1 MAVNEGIISLCVQDL
16 KPGNQTT
23 AKEVRYYTVCINF
36 RYNNCTNFINS
47 CLNKAC
53 LMIFSA
59 LLVTRYQCVCSVF
72 ETTLVI
78 LSYKLKKLTILT
90 TTGTKNRNSIKRWRL
105 HNFIVVKYYLLEA
118 KQWRHSNGHLSTIK
132 SDFLRGDSWA
142 CFSSLHFILFTKK
155 FQHSSKH
162 KYMHNVRNATY
173 NSLGGCSKAQS
184 ELTTYPYKEK
194 EK

>member
-23 AKEVRYYTVCINF
+23 AKEVRYYTVCIDF

-90 TTGTKNRNSIKRWRL
+90 TTGTKK
-105 HNFIVVKYYLLEA
+105 
-118 KQWRHSNGHLSTIK
+118 
-132 SDFLRGDSWA
+132 
-142 CFSSLHFILFTKK
+142 
-155 FQHSSKH
+155 
-162 KYMHNVRNATY
+162 
-173 NSLGGCSKAQS
+173 
-184 ELTTYPYKEK
+184 
-194 EK
+194 